1 MSKSRKSKVIAIPL
15 EEPNGL
21 AEVQKG
27 DQEVKTDAEQMSDL
41 INVISRDDIE
51 MSEVQISPDDTPKDD
66 TTEYVEVKRKR
77 ERAPARP
84 RKAKVAEPVPDIN
97 VITTDERQMSDFEP
111 SQDDTAILT
120 TEYVE
125 VKRKQGRVPPLRLR
139 RLKADLAPEPKLE
152 PEPEP
157 PPPKAPPLR
166 RLKTI
171 FAPEPVPEPDPEP
184 EPESPQEE
192 VNQDVKS
199 IEKVECTDCGKK
211 MSAKTLKYSHAANCT
226 VRKKRNQEHNLSEVT
241 KDLIENEI
249 SKRMNSVKEERAAR
263 RQKAI
268 DALIANAF

>member
-139 RLKADLAPEPKLE
+139 RLKADLAPEP
-152 PEPEP
+152 
-157 PPPKAPPLR
+157 
-166 RLKTI
+166 
-171 FAPEPVPEPDPEP
+171 VPEPDPEP